1 MIVFVCAW
9 LKMYKFIFFLIKLQ
23 YSHKKNVIE
32 TLGMILEKKKKTHKT
47 HLAHA
52 KHMLH
57 CYQTPNIL
65 DEQDHHT
72 KIVKKIINLY
82 DGKIINIIRMRPKL
96 APVKKTK
103 FQWKE
108 AQTRT

>member
-1 MIVFVCAW
+1 M
-9 LKMYKFIFFLIKLQ
+9 IFFFF
-23 YSHKKNVIE
+23 
-32 TLGMILEKKKKTHKT
+32 KKTHKT
-47 HLAHA
+47 HLACA
-52 KHMLH
+52 KHKLH